1 MVKVLNREYLMSR
14 CGFKC
19 VGGGS
24 VTLRHVLNYTAN
36 LECMASS
43 ITEISYYTIEQLDNE
58 NQGSLVPNYTLCDII
73 FIFYRVF
80 NAGIYPLTLHYL
92 VLMAYICVLFL
103 YCFLFLIFAS
113 PLFWHYTF
121 PKRECV

>member
-24 VTLRHVLNYTAN
+24 VTLRHILNYTAN

-43 ITEISYYTIEQLDNE
+43 ITEICYYTVEHSEIQNE
-58 NQGSLVPNYTLCDII
+58 GSLLP
-73 FIFYRVF
+73 
-80 NAGIYPLTLHYL
+80 
-92 VLMAYICVLFL
+92 
-103 YCFLFLIFAS
+103 
-113 PLFWHYTF
+113 
-121 PKRECV
+121 

>member
-43 ITEISYYTIEQLDNE
+43 TTEI
-58 NQGSLVPNYTLCDII
+58 C
-73 FIFYRVF
+73 
-80 NAGIYPLTLHYL
+80 
-92 VLMAYICVLFL
+92 
-103 YCFLFLIFAS
+103 
-113 PLFWHYTF
+113 HYTVEQ
-121 PKRECV
+121 PEI